1 MKASSYRVKFL
12 EYEQV
17 DGVTYYNLSIT
28 DMNAQKATWF
38 LKSRYSAMRR
48 IHSQIL
54 ENYSGELPNFP
65 PKKLIGNMDPDF
77 VSQRKK
83 HLENYFNTLLRTINI
98 DKIPVARDFLFQGR
112 GDNEIHPSENPN
124 NKSNK
129 SNDPPKKPELI
140 EKNKEPAQTSLI
152 KATGGAIEKV
162 VDFYSNKMVDIL
174 QNNAYPEEEEVIK
187 RKKVYEKFHG
197 AKLQSNFIQNSF
209 KLPKSHEGNVAF
221 VKKES
226 WSFNNSHYIMELDKS
241 IKEITKKYEEIEAVI
256 SSKTIL
262 HQIQ

>member
-12 EYEQV
+12 DYEQV
-17 DGVTYYNLSIT
+17 DGVTYYNISIT

-48 IHSQIL
+48 MHSQIID
-54 ENYSGELPNFP
+54 NYSGELPNFP
-65 PKKLIGNMDPDF
+65 PKKLIGNLDQDF

-98 DKIPVARDFLFQGR
+98 DKIPVAKDFIFQGR
-112 GDNEIHPSENPN
+112 GENEIHPSENSN
-124 NKSNK
+124 INSNK
-129 SNDPPKKPELI
+129 TNDPSKKPELI

-152 KATGGAIEKV
+152 KATGGVIEKV

-174 QNNAYPEEEEVIK
+174 QNNSFPEEEEVLK
-187 RKKVYEKFHG
+187 RKKIYEKFQG
-197 AKLQSNFIQNSF
+197 AKFQSNFIQNSF

-226 WSFNNSHYIMELDKS
+226 WIFNNSHYIMEIDKS
-241 IKEITKKYEEIEAVI
+241 IQGITKKFEEIEGEM
-256 SSKTIL
+256 SSKTII